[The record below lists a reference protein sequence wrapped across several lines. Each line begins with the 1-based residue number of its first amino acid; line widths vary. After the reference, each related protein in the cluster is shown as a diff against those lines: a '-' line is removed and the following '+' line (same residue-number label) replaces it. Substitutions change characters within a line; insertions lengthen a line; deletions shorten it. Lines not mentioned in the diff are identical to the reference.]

1 MSSVK
6 ELGGAEL
13 VAEAIEIYDHR
24 DQLLKTCEECG
35 ELIQAI
41 VKYLLVTSPNFH
53 PNTGDYDPEECRKN
67 ILTETIQVEL
77 MLDQVEAIMQGSEE
91 EWRLRRLS
99 VLQFFR
105 EKVARDRT
113 SPRRR
118 DP

>member
-13 VAEAIEIYDHR
+13 VAEAIELYDHR

-67 ILTETIQVEL
+67 ILIESIQVEL
-77 MLDQVEAIMQGSEE
+77 MLDQVEAILPGAE

-99 VLQFFR
+99 VLEYFR
-105 EKVARDRT
+105 VKVARDRT